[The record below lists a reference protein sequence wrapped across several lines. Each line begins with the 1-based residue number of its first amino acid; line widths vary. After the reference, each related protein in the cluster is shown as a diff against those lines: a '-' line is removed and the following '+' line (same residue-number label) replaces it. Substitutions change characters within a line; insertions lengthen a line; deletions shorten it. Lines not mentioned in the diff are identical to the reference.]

1 MTCSE
6 DVSEG
11 ARSAAPPLLVL
22 RGGGAAALLAAYT
35 RALSA
40 APFATKGASAAVV
53 AVAADGIAQSLT
65 RKGGEAWDWAR
76 TRWIVVWGV
85 IFSGWANALWFDL
98 LSRLFPEAR
107 HSGIALA
114 QKVLV
119 NQLVMAPALS
129 AAFFA
134 FTVLTRTPPPAQ
146 SSEAFDRFDLEKRG
160 RIGYHELNVRAL
172 GFALSVW
179 WAAKWAALRRKLAAE
194 LLPTLVRGNAYW
206 TVVQTVNF
214 RFVPPQ
220 CMVLFG
226 NLASC
231 VWTTY
236 LCIVANRAA
245 GDSPH
250 EHGR

>member
-1 MTCSE
+1 M
-6 DVSEG
+6 SEG
-11 ARSAAPPLLVL
+11 ARSAAAPLLVL

-85 IFSGWANALWFDL
+85 IFSAWANALWFDF

-160 RIGYHELNVRAL
+160 RIGYVRAL

-245 GDSPH
+245 GDSS
-250 EHGR
+250 RNS

>member
-1 MTCSE
+1 MKQPDAEVHGIWGRRGSGKSSYAKRLLQGRKRVIVFDSVDE
-6 DVSEG
+6 YHAEG
-11 ARSAAPPLLVL
+11 
-22 RGGGAAALLAAYT
+22 
-35 RALSA
+35 
-40 APFATKGASAAVV
+40 FKV
-53 AVAADGIAQSLT
+53 AHTLN
-65 RKGGEAWDWAR
+65 E
-76 TRWIVVWGV
+76 
-85 IFSGWANALWFDL
+85 
-98 LSRLFPEAR
+98 
-107 HSGIALA
+107 
-114 QKVLV
+114 V

-245 GDSPH
+245 GDSS
-250 EHGR
+250 RNS